1 MATKRPVSL
10 ARWVAKA
17 PRARLRTLEAIAESP
32 GATVADIARLQA
44 GGLRYCERFVGS
56 IYDLAE
62 CELVWLTC
70 GNVRWSNAS
79 ITLRGKNIL
88 AKAQALAKPPRKR

>member
-17 PRARLRTLEAIAESP
+17 PRARLRTLEAVAGSP
-32 GATVADIARLQA
+32 GATVADIASSQA
-44 GGLRYCERFVGS
+44 GIRYCDRFVGS
-56 IYDLAE
+56 IYDLADRD
-62 CELVWLTC
+62 LVWLTC
-70 GNVRWSNAS
+70 GNVRWSKVS

-88 AKAQALAKPPRKR
+88 AKAKALAKQ